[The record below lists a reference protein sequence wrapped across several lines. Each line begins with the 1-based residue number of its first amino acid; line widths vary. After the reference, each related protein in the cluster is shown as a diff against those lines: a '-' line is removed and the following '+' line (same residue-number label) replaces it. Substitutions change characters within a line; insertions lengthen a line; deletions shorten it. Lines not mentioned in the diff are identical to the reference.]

1 MRQFDRRCRKQ
12 PIRQC
17 RLCSQLWREQL
28 GAHRESCRSPGPLAW
43 STHRRRVEEWR
54 PECGVDEGGAS
65 RREVWTMRPPGW
77 RSPEDGVWPSRRAR
91 ARRPHDNRG
100 DRFFVV
106 VSQDRQ
112 PQSGCGAAGLFLH
125 REERRLYRLL
135 GKLDGG
141 FGKVCTAPGAA
152 THHHACVAVRMGI
165 GGWVRRPRRCRRR
178 CRDRA
183 GRTTGWAGSRASAG
197 CTSGLRSGAA
207 ERGLLALERRTLH
220 GGCNEAGEA
229 IAVEERVHR
238 AAVVSGYNQG
248 GGVPSSTFGAVQD
261 EGDGPYT
268 ANTRR

>member
-1 MRQFDRRCRKQ
+1 MACPAVRC
-12 PIRQC
+12 
-17 RLCSQLWREQL
+17 
-28 GAHRESCRSPGPLAW
+28 PG
-43 STHRRRVEEWR
+43 SRRRK
-54 PECGVDEGGAS
+54 P
-65 RREVWTMRPPGW
+65 
-77 RSPEDGVWPSRRAR
+77 PSRRWRRRCDRR
-91 ARRPHDNRG
+91 AASEIAPTEQG
-100 DRFFVV
+100 CSPA
-106 VSQDRQ
+106 SQR
-112 PQSGCGAAGLFLH
+112 SCTGCGAAGLFLH